1 MTPASLV
8 LRVAT
13 FNARAIRVYE
23 RVGFQPVGV
32 EVTNSYGTEVEFLRM
47 KRSPTS

>member
-1 MTPASLV
+1 VATLV

-23 RVGFQPVGV
+23 RVGFRSVGV
-32 EVTNSYGTEVEFLRM
+32 DVTSSYGTDVEFFRM
-47 KRSPTS
+47 EREPIS